1 MIKVL
6 SLGDACTI
14 GEGVKQSER
23 WPMQLASHLRKENLK
38 VDTPLIIAVTGWTTA
53 NLMGAIEKSR
63 LEEQYDL
70 VTLLIGVNDQHYRTG
85 LENPDYPC
93 KSTLYLNVEEAFSFA
108 RIVDGRLKPSAT
120 FLFAAGRRS
129 YNEDLILKNIF
140 PSHATLFLSLGG
152 TFQSRIQCCRTWNW
166 NKR

>member
-6 SLGDACTI
+6 SLGDSYTI

-70 VTLLIGVNDQHYRTG
+70 YYLAYRG
-85 LENPDYPC
+85 
-93 KSTLYLNVEEAFSFA
+93 K
-108 RIVDGRLKPSAT
+108 
-120 FLFAAGRRS
+120 
-129 YNEDLILKNIF
+129 
-140 PSHATLFLSLGG
+140 
-152 TFQSRIQCCRTWNW
+152 
-166 NKR
+166 